1 MSGLSPFTSYTS
13 TVSVLEADSDQP
25 GQASPP
31 VSWTTAPAA
40 PSPVLN
46 INTSVT
52 DSKAELTWDPPVKLN
67 GELCDYLIS
76 VDQAQAQRVREG
88 RVVLDNLLSYTS
100 YEVRLAACV
109 RTRAGSVCC
118 AASQAKPQSAPRLAG
133 QQPRP
138 PLLWHLSTC
147 PPSPSP
153 GTLTSTWRLRLTSE
167 EEEDDD
173 NQENVLEVAGEMMT
187 LTVDIDS
194 LEEDNACSDQTLP

>member
-1 MSGLSPFTSYTS
+1 MEESVLVSGLSPFTSYTS

-76 VDQAQAQRVREG
+76 VDQAW
-88 RVVLDNLLSYTS
+88 T
-100 YEVRLAACV
+100 RL
-109 RTRAGSVCC
+109 
-118 AASQAKPQSAPRLAG
+118 
-133 QQPRP
+133 
-138 PLLWHLSTC
+138 
-147 PPSPSP
+147 
-153 GTLTSTWRLRLTSE
+153 
-167 EEEDDD
+167 
-173 NQENVLEVAGEMMT
+173 
-187 LTVDIDS
+187 
-194 LEEDNACSDQTLP
+194 